1 MRGGENMLKIFTV
14 CGAGVG
20 SSMMLKVFTQQILA
34 KENIEAKVDATD
46 IGSLDPNGAD
56 IIVTTSDFANVI
68 RNTTAVIIKI
78 DNLTDR
84 EYLKEQLLKAV
95 KSINK

>member
-1 MRGGENMLKIFTV
+1 MLKIFTV

-20 SSMMLKVFTQQILA
+20 SSMMLKVFTQQILT

-68 RNTTAVIIKI
+68 RNTTAQIIRI
-78 DNLTDR
+78 DNLTDK
-84 EYLKEQLLKAV
+84 EYLKEQLLEAIKNI
-95 KSINK
+95 K

>member
-1 MRGGENMLKIFTV
+1 MLKIFTV

-20 SSMMLKVFTQQILA
+20 SSMMLKVFTQQILS

-68 RNTTAVIIKI
+68 RNTTVVIIKV

-84 EYLKEQLLKAV
+84 EYLKEQLLKAI

>member
-1 MRGGENMLKIFTV
+1 MLKIYTV

-46 IGSLDPNGAD
+46 IGSIDPGGAD
-56 IIVTTSDFANVI
+56 IIITTSDFANVL
-68 RNTTAVIIKI
+68 RNSDAQIIKI
-78 DNLTDR
+78 DNLTDK
-84 EYLKEQLLKAV
+84 EYLRSQLMEAV
-95 KSINK
+95 GKLEK